1 MRKIP
6 QFIVKKLLQFKEK
19 CAILLLY
26 KNRDDESG
34 FQRKAT
40 LKFCLGTFRVSPPPQ
55 KGDTMSDEIKNP
67 TEKKPYRAVRTRTA
81 GRGIADRVRE
91 IIQPTADELGYY
103 LWDVEYVKE
112 GADFILRVTIDRFD
126 ETGEGITIDDCEKM
140 TRPVSDIL
148 DEKDPISQ
156 NYILEVGSAGLER
169 TLCQGWHFESCIGET
184 VQAHA
189 IRPIDGERDWIGEL
203 AEFDGEKIKI
213 AMDEEKTVELNIA
226 ELAYVKL
233 YAGIDF

>member
-1 MRKIP
+1 MKI
-6 QFIVKKLLQFKEK
+6 KKF
-19 CAILLLY
+19 
-26 KNRDDESG
+26 G
-34 FQRKAT
+34 
-40 LKFCLGTFRVSPPPQ
+40 G
-55 KGDTMSDEIKNP
+55 
-67 TEKKPYRAVRTRTA
+67 TEKLVYDLVLP
-81 GRGIADRVRE
+81 IAE
-91 IIQPTADELGYY
+91 ELGYDI
-103 LWDVEYVKE
+103 WDVSFEKE
-112 GADFILRVTIDRFD
+112 GAYWYLRVFIDHED
-126 ETGEGITIDDCEKM
+126 GITIDDCEKM
-140 TRPVSDIL
+140 TRPVSGIL

-169 TLCQGWHFESCIGET
+169 TLCQKWHFESCIGET

-233 YAGIDF
+233 YAEIDF